1 MRTARD
7 TASRSSL
14 PTPQTV
20 SRGAKKNPRTDAAV
34 PPPTPT
40 VSRSVM
46 NSGPTIP
53 SFPQRPPLTPSR
65 PRSKPNHIPLVH
77 RTTPHSQRIVP
88 SSQWSDDDSCPE
100 ELTLPLPPNVPSRS
114 VPTSSLTPVKFKV
127 PACPTFI
134 ELASGQ
140 GHSLENN
147 IDTGNSEETRTRP
160 LSLSGPSRFVLPLSN
175 CLGLQDR
182 GQSSQIEPTSQVD
195 EIELKV
201 PSQRL
206 FVDPILSAQANHCD
220 VVPSIERCSPML
232 YFLRRS
238 VDSLF
243 RLGPNP
249 DFCRTG
255 VHIPKL

>member
-1 MRTARD
+1 MRTARG
-7 TASRSSL
+7 TASGSSL

-20 SRGAKKNPRTDAAV
+20 SCGAKKNSRTDAAV

-46 NSGPTIP
+46 NNGPTIP
-53 SFPQRPPLTPSR
+53 SFPQRPPVTPSR
-65 PRSKPNHIPLVH
+65 PMSKPNYIPLVH

-100 ELTLPLPPNVPSRS
+100 ELTLPPPSDVPSRS
-114 VPTSSLTPVKFKV
+114 FPTSSLTPVKFKV

-140 GHSLENN
+140 GRSLENN
-147 IDTGNSEETRTRP
+147 LSPGNSENTRTRP

-175 CLGLQDR
+175 GLGLQDR
-182 GQSSQIEPTSQVD
+182 GQSSQFEPTSQVD
-195 EIELKV
+195 EIELKAQ
-201 PSQRL
+201 SQRL

-220 VVPSIERCSPML
+220 VVPCVERCSHML
-232 YFLRRS
+232 YFHQRS

-243 RLGPNP
+243 RSGPNP
-249 DFCRTG
+249 DVCKTR